1 MCQLLLGC
9 KYANYFLFQQAELL
23 MVINYFNL
31 LIVKLKVGVI
41 TRFHLPGVHFIPGS
55 AKKKLIVATS

>member
-1 MCQLLLGC
+1 MCQLLPGC

-23 MVINYFNL
+23 IVINYFNL

-55 AKKKLIVATS
+55 AKKS